1 MGRTQMIPVNF
12 PGRWGCQRK
21 AGIGRD
27 SREKA
32 RSPTFPSVPSF
43 VGNIYT
49 PQWSLISCQLQ
60 RAFTLSINI
69 TSVDCK
75 TCGFHQDFNSTQTIK
90 EMTVWA
96 SNKYELCSCRVW
108 PYRRVRKGRFG
119 PYSAVLPRLKVT
131 CGLQRWLWLQALAAL
146 AEAPG
151 FSSQIAIACN
161 FSSRGSNIIWLPPTP
176 ASGWWAHIHS
186 DTHTYTLNK

>member
-1 MGRTQMIPVNF
+1 MALRDSSPKRSIVKPQQPAPFICTPYPSQSEVHPRDGRTQMIPVNF

-108 PYRRVRKGRFG
+108 PYRRVRKGDL
-119 PYSAVLPRLKVT
+119 VHT
-131 CGLQRWLWLQALAAL
+131 LQCFH
-146 AEAPG
+146 G
-151 FSSQIAIACN
+151 
-161 FSSRGSNIIWLPPTP
+161 
-176 ASGWWAHIHS
+176 
-186 DTHTYTLNK
+186 